1 MAQYR
6 RRIWY
11 VALLC
16 ATALL
21 LLACTSGIE
30 DSPGA
35 GIVRVILQSDPAD
48 TSIIILGDTV
58 AVVEGSDYFTS
69 TVFQGRVYRDS
80 LFALLYTTL
89 NSFRQTDDSYNLLE
103 RRNGQYLPIQLFET
117 YVPPQQYN
125 RLEFGLTGNFVRI
138 GGPTGYVIPVLL
150 PPGEPILI
158 SLDIEFEVF
167 ENQVTEVVLQI
178 KPLSSLVRYRDTYY
192 FSRQIEILSVQQ
204 K

>member
-6 RRIWY
+6 KRIWY
-11 VALLC
+11 GALLC
-16 ATALL
+16 ATALF

-30 DSPGA
+30 DSPA
-35 GIVRVILQSDPAD
+35 PGIVRIILQSDPAD
-48 TSIIILGDTV
+48 TALVILGDTIT
-58 AVVEGSDYFTS
+58 VVEGSDYFIA

-80 LFALLYTTL
+80 LFALLYRTL
-89 NSFRQTDDSYNLLE
+89 NSFRQTDDTYNLLA
-103 RRNGQYLPIQLFET
+103 RRDGQYLPMQLFET

-125 RLEFGLTGNFVRI
+125 RIEFGLTGNFVRI

-158 SLDIEFEVF
+158 SLDLDFEVF
-167 ENQVTEVVLQI
+167 ENQVTEIVLQV

-192 FSRQIEILSVQQ
+192 FSRQIEVLSVQQ